1 MDGGLS
7 QNQKPER
14 AFPRFRALFIVQG
27 QLLIGAVG
35 ERWSLIWCDNDI
47 HVSVAQCSDEG
58 FWGIRVRNHHVNI
71 INAREAD

>member
-1 MDGGLS
+1 MGGLLR

-14 AFPRFRALFIVQG
+14 AFPRSRALLIAQG
-27 QLLIGAVG
+27 QLLIGTVG
-35 ERWSLIWCDNDI
+35 ECWSLIWCDNNI